1 MISQPCIASAAAGG
15 APVPVGG
22 QLPRLRLAIAF
33 HEVPAAERD
42 VEVVATDFGLL
53 ALFHEVLGIAT
64 WLAAGLAFIIS
75 FAFTYTIQRVF
86 SFGSQVPHGP
96 ALLKYTML
104 VAVNTIATA
113 VIVAVVDTS
122 VLSWAGGKIIAT
134 CVTTVWNY
142 FAYRYW
148 VFAAPRRTTAAAPT
162 ARED

>member
-1 MISQPCIASAAAGG
+1 MSGLPGSEEAPRRRSGFRAFFDHSVVRYLIAGG
-15 APVPVGG
+15 
-22 QLPRLRLAIAF
+22 LAF
-33 HEVPAAERD
+33 LV
-42 VEVVATDFGLL
+42 DFGLL

-96 ALLKYTML
+96 ALLKYTTL

-122 VLSWAGGKIIAT
+122 PLSWAGGKIIAT
-134 CVTTVWNY
+134 CVTTIWNY